1 MYYKFGRV
9 EEKCAQ
15 FIFHLNHFCCRC
27 VLSFVGVY
35 YITSERK
42 QEESDEQLLLTNADL
57 FPGMSLVMDLYVAHK
72 RFLCKVCLYWLN
84 SSASDE

>member
-1 MYYKFGRV
+1 MF
-9 EEKCAQ
+9 
-15 FIFHLNHFCCRC
+15 FLHPFHSPLRRSC

-57 FPGMSLVMDLYVAHK
+57 FPGMSA
-72 RFLCKVCLYWLN
+72 
-84 SSASDE
+84 

>member
-1 MYYKFGRV
+1 MYQNKKKQRMF
-9 EEKCAQ
+9 
-15 FIFHLNHFCCRC
+15 FLHPFHFPLCCRC

-57 FPGMSLVMDLYVAHK
+57 FPGMSVLM
-72 RFLCKVCLYWLN
+72 VC
-84 SSASDE
+84 